1 MNINSI
7 GGSAGS
13 SVIYNPVKRSDQVNT
28 PENSKPAVAGQS
40 DSDKSKLQ
48 SGRADN
54 NVIGAGIPVSSEAIA
69 AQLDGPFPRLRL
81 QGQAGSPGDQRG
93 ANSGAG
99 LNNINSPVLS
109 ASFNVADSNQDDQ
122 GSQTEQPASA
132 RINASFSD
140 TPSTRVSS
148 GNQAS
153 NESEAQ
159 DSNEKLKKQSVQLT
173 QAYGGFGDDTGSS
186 GISVSA

>member
-13 SVIYNPVKRSDQVNT
+13 SVIFNPVKRSEQVNT
-28 PENSKPAVAGQS
+28 PENSKPVVAGQS

-48 SGRADN
+48 SGRADS

-81 QGQAGSPGDQRG
+81 QGQVGSPGDQRG
-93 ANSGAG
+93 GNSGAG
-99 LNNINSPVLS
+99 LSNINSPVLS
-109 ASFNVADSNQDDQ
+109 ASFNAADSNQDGQ
-122 GSQTEQPASA
+122 GNQAESPAPA

-140 TPSTRVSS
+140 TPSTLVSS
-148 GNQAS
+148 GSQES